1 MDSSLKQR
9 LVGAAVL
16 VALGV
21 IFIPMLLE
29 RGTEDARMSVQM
41 EIPPEPETR
50 FKDHTAGN
58 DPAEA
63 IEPLPPIEQS
73 AAEGGAPA
81 ADDAASEAG
90 QDASKAEKQPAG
102 QAGETGGAG
111 EQEVDPEPESE
122 PEPAPASEPEPESEP
137 GEWIVQAGSFRRQA
151 NAEVLRDKLKSGGF
165 DAFVET
171 AEAGTGPVYRVR
183 IGPHA
188 RRDEAEALVERLK
201 EQGDYQ
207 GIVMRHSP

>member
-1 MDSSLKQR
+1 LDSSLKQR

-73 AAEGGAPA
+73 AAEAGAPA
-81 ADDAASEAG
+81 GGEAAAESG
-90 QDASKAEKQPAG
+90 QSASKAEKQPAG
-102 QAGETGGAG
+102 QAGETGAAAG
-111 EQEVDPEPESE
+111 EPEAEPE
-122 PEPAPASEPEPESEP
+122 PEPAPASDSESGSEP
-137 GEWIVQAGSFRRQA
+137 GEWIVQVGSFRRQA